1 MYATDMI
8 HCTVNV
14 KELAE
19 KNEEKS
25 IRLENEFFKQ
35 FGNEDVVGGEVD
47 VVATAR
53 KSQDSKYDYLVEIK
67 VKGVLRI
74 TCTRCLDEMNYDT
87 EVEDTVKVVCTNA
100 DMETDDEDMLEARA
114 DGTLD
119 LSHRVFET
127 LALNVPLVH
136 VHEEGE
142 CNPAMT
148 KWLESHSAEIQ

>member
-1 MYATDMI
+1 M
-8 HCTVNV
+8 
-14 KELAE
+14 
-19 KNEEKS
+19 
-25 IRLENEFFKQ
+25 
-35 FGNEDVVGGEVD
+35 D

-127 LALNVPLVH
+127 LALNVPSVH

>member
-100 DMETDDEDMLEARA
+100 DM
-114 DGTLD
+114 
-119 LSHRVFET
+119 
-127 LALNVPLVH
+127 
-136 VHEEGE
+136 
-142 CNPAMT
+142 
-148 KWLESHSAEIQ
+148 

>member
-100 DMETDDEDMLEARA
+100 DMETDDEDMLEAPTAHLICLTECSKRLLSMFRRFMCMKKVNA
-114 DGTLD
+114 TL
-119 LSHRVFET
+119 
-127 LALNVPLVH
+127 
-136 VHEEGE
+136 
-142 CNPAMT
+142 
-148 KWLESHSAEIQ
+148 Q

>member
-1 MYATDMI
+1 MI

-53 KSQDSKYDYLVEIK
+53 KSQDSK
-67 VKGVLRI
+67 
-74 TCTRCLDEMNYDT
+74 
-87 EVEDTVKVVCTNA
+87 
-100 DMETDDEDMLEARA
+100 
-114 DGTLD
+114 
-119 LSHRVFET
+119 
-127 LALNVPLVH
+127 
-136 VHEEGE
+136 
-142 CNPAMT
+142 
-148 KWLESHSAEIQ
+148 